1 MTVMDTP
8 CALGFL
14 NRVDAEQHINSFGPF
29 GAIVSGIEQSHIK
42 LDMRAVILGE
52 LVADGRDVVERC
64 HVEDR
69 RKAQAVAADR

>member
-29 GAIVSGIEQSHIK
+29 GAIISGIEQSHIK
-42 LDMRAVILGE
+42 LDMRTVILGE
-52 LVADGRDVVERC
+52 LVADGRNVVEGWGRSC

-69 RKAQAVAADR
+69 RKA

>member
-8 CALGFL
+8 CAPGFL
-14 NRVDAEQHINSFGPF
+14 YRVDAEQHINSFGPF

-52 LVADGRDVVERC
+52 LIADGRNVVKRS